1 MKGRRYTE
9 QEIDYL
15 KTLMDVQRT
24 QRLALLAEFGISEVT
39 LKRILKDPERFLGE
53 RGKPGIKK
61 GTVLK
66 KQLVVWYSHKDQTF
80 TLLGRGEPVQLEPEE
95 LTGDKV
101 PFQYFKDK
109 ELQLVQAWSE
119 GISLSYSRTKYIRS
133 IEELSSTDT
142 IKAFKDLLE
151 RFRNV

>member
-101 PFQYFKDK
+101 PFQ
-109 ELQLVQAWSE
+109 
-119 GISLSYSRTKYIRS
+119 
-133 IEELSSTDT
+133 
-142 IKAFKDLLE
+142 
-151 RFRNV
+151 